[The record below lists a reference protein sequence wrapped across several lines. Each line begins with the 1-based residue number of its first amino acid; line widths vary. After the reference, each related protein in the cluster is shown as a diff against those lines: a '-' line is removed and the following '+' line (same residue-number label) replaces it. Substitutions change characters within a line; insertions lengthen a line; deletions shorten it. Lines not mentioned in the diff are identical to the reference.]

1 MKTKKITLFSI
12 LWAIICFFFSAVA
25 YTFNVGMG
33 AFGAPAA
40 MMAADHSAKEAKSWY
55 ENL

>member
-12 LWAIICFFFSAVA
+12 LWAIICMCVSAVV
-25 YTFNVGMG
+25 YTLKIGIG
-33 AFGAPAA
+33 AWGAPAT
-40 MMAADHSAKEAKSWY
+40 MMAADHTAKEVKGWY